1 MECFKRHILCT
12 EDNADSRELIVY
24 MLEAADYHVTITT
37 DPADALSQAQRE
49 RFDLIL
55 VNNWMPGLSG
65 QEPGFCYEF
74 LHFVE

>member
-37 DPADALSQAQRE
+37 DLALPHKVRE
-49 RFDLIL
+49 SELDLSL
-55 VNNWMPGLSG
+55 NNQIDWV
-65 QEPGFCYEF
+65 F
-74 LHFVE
+74 L

>member
-1 MECFKRHILCT
+1 MTNGPTLWSVLSAIFYA

-55 VNNWMPGLSG
+55 VDN
-65 QEPGFCYEF
+65 
-74 LHFVE
+74 